1 MTYEEM
7 NAVYRDLQGYYIEKI
22 EECCDGQDQVEVNL
36 VDQRD
41 IMIAEGGYLPEQDS
55 DYFLKKT
62 EFGYALIFANG
73 CDTDEWQLE
82 CVGVD
87 GLRDILQ
94 AITM

>member
-22 EECCDGQDQVEVNL
+22 EECCYGQDKVEVNL

-55 DYFLKKT
+55 EYFLTKT
-62 EFGYALIFANG
+62 ESGYTLLFVNG
-73 CDTDEWQLE
+73 CDTDEWELE
-82 CVGVD
+82 SVGVD
-87 GLRDILQ
+87 GLRDILES
-94 AITM
+94 ITR